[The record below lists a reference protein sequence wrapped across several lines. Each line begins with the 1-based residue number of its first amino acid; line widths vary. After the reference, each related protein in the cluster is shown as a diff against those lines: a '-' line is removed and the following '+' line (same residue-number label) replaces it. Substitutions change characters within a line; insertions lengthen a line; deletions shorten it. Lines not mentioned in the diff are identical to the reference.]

1 MRLAQWH
8 GTTMTYI
15 NPTLLDEVR
24 GLRLTS
30 QEKQYILS
38 KMHPPAQD
46 SYRYADAVFEGGGIK
61 GIALLGALRCCDD
74 LGLRWQKLAG
84 SSSGS
89 LTAALLAANFPIDRL
104 EQVLG
109 ELDYMQFLKQKTS
122 PLIFS
127 GDPRDDMKFPFWM
140 LFFLLVTRR
149 LGQYSSEPL
158 HSWVASSLKSRNIK
172 TFRDLIKGS
181 RQLKVV
187 ASDISRRE
195 MLLLPDD
202 LNPAA
207 PNLDD
212 QDRAVREKL
221 LKTYSLENYLDFTVA
236 EAVRLSLSI
245 PLFFEPGRLGD
256 YLILD
261 GGLLSNFPLWIYDV
275 EQQPEQPAR
284 LPRWPTFG
292 FRLLDRST
300 GRQSQIKGV
309 FDILGA
315 SLRTMAEARDRYHL
329 RKIDRGRTIEI
340 DVTDA
345 GVTTTQFNVK
355 PAEKVKLYRLG
366 YEYTKKFFL
375 SEWNWSEHLRQRGFS
390 LPNPQGGPA

>member
-1 MRLAQWH
+1 
-8 GTTMTYI
+8 MTYI

-30 QEKQYILS
+30 EEKQYILS
-38 KMHPPAQD
+38 KMHPPAPD
-46 SYRYADAVFEGGGIK
+46 GYRYADAVFEGGGIK

-89 LTAALLAANFPIDRL
+89 LTATLLAANFPIDLL
-104 EQVLG
+104 EQELG
-109 ELDYMQFLKQKTS
+109 EYDYMQLLRQKTS

-127 GDPRDDMKFPFWM
+127 GDPRDDMGFPFWM
-140 LFFLLVTRR
+140 MFFLFVTRR
-149 LGQYSSEPL
+149 LGQYSSKPL
-158 HSWVASSLKSRNIK
+158 HCWVTSMLKSRNIK
-172 TFRDLIKGS
+172 TFADLNKGEK
-181 RQLKVV
+181 QLKVV

-207 PNLDD
+207 PNLDC
-212 QDRAVREKL
+212 QEQALREKL
-221 LKTYSLENYLDFTVA
+221 LKRYGLENYLDFNVA
-236 EAVRLSLSI
+236 DAVRLSMSI
-245 PLFFEPGRLGD
+245 PLFFEPGKLGD
-256 YLILD
+256 YVILD
-261 GGLLSNFPLWIYDV
+261 GGVVSNFPLWIYDV
-275 EQQPEQPAR
+275 EQQPGQPVSPETPPAR

-292 FRLLDRST
+292 FRLLDNST
-300 GRQSQIKGV
+300 ERQSQIKGV
-309 FDILGA
+309 FDIFSA

-329 RKIDRGRTIEI
+329 REMDRGRTIDI
-340 DVTDA
+340 DVTSA

-355 PAEKVKLYRLG
+355 PAEKATLYRLG

-375 SEWNWSEHLRQRGFS
+375 SDWDWSEHLKQRGFS
-390 LPNPQGGPA
+390 LTKKKK

>member
-1 MRLAQWH
+1 
-8 GTTMTYI
+8 MTYI
-15 NPTLLDEVR
+15 NPTLINEVR

-30 QEKQYILS
+30 EEKQYILS
-38 KMHPPAQD
+38 KMHPPAPD
-46 SYRYADAVFEGGGIK
+46 GYRYADAVFEGAGIK
-61 GIALLGALRCCDD
+61 GIALLGAMRCCDD

-89 LTAALLAANFPIDRL
+89 LTAALLAANFAIDRL
-104 EQVLG
+104 EQELG
-109 ELDYMQFLKQKTS
+109 ELDYMQFLSQKTS
-122 PLIFS
+122 PLIFC

-140 LFFLLVTRR
+140 LFFLLVTRS

-158 HSWVASSLKSRNIK
+158 HSWVASTLKSRKIK
-172 TFRDLIKGS
+172 TFRDLEKGS

-207 PNLDD
+207 PNLEN
-212 QDRAVREKL
+212 QQRTVRENIL
-221 LKTYSLENYLDFTVA
+221 RSYCLESYLDFTVA

-256 YLILD
+256 YMILD

-275 EQQPEQPAR
+275 QPQSGQPAR

-292 FRLLDRST
+292 FRLLDNST

-309 FDILGA
+309 FDIFSA

-329 RKIDRGRTIEI
+329 REIDRGRTIEI

-355 PAEKVKLYRLG
+355 PAEKAELYRLG
-366 YEYTKKFFL
+366 YDYTKKFFL
-375 SEWNWSEHLRQRGFS
+375 SEWNWSEHLIQRGFS
-390 LPNPQGGPA
+390 PPIPQGGPA

>member
-1 MRLAQWH
+1 
-8 GTTMTYI
+8 MTYI
-15 NPTLLDEVR
+15 NPILINEVR

-30 QEKQYILS
+30 EEKQYILS
-38 KMHPPAQD
+38 KMHPPAPD
-46 SYRYADAVFEGGGIK
+46 GYRYADAVFEGGGIK
-61 GIALLGALRCCDD
+61 GIALLGAMRCCDD

-89 LTAALLAANFPIDRL
+89 LTAALLAANFAIDRL
-104 EQVLG
+104 ERELG
-109 ELDYMQFLKQKTS
+109 ELDYMQFLSQKTS
-122 PLIFS
+122 PLIFC

-140 LFFLLVTRR
+140 LFFLLVTRSF
-149 LGQYSSEPL
+149 GQYSSEPL
-158 HSWVASSLKSRNIK
+158 HSWVASTLKSCKIK
-172 TFRDLIKGS
+172 TFRDLEKGS

-207 PNLDD
+207 PNLEN
-212 QDRAVREKL
+212 QQRTVRENIL
-221 LKTYSLENYLDFTVA
+221 RYYCLESYLDFTVA

-256 YLILD
+256 YMILD

-275 EQQPEQPAR
+275 QPQSGQPAR

-292 FRLLDRST
+292 FRLLDNST

-309 FDILGA
+309 FDIFSA

-329 RKIDRGRTIEI
+329 REIDRGRTIEI

-355 PAEKVKLYRLG
+355 LAEKATLYRLG

-375 SEWNWSEHLRQRGFS
+375 SEWNWSEHLRKRGFS
-390 LPNPQGGPA
+390 PPNPQGGPA